1 MFSLS
6 VHAVD
11 LASLSNKDVVAG
23 LKEALSQSSNAAIAK
38 LGVENGSSETSAR
51 NPAARQV
58 AER

>member
-38 LGVENGSSETSAR
+38 LGVENGSSETSA
-51 NPAARQV
+51 
-58 AER
+58 